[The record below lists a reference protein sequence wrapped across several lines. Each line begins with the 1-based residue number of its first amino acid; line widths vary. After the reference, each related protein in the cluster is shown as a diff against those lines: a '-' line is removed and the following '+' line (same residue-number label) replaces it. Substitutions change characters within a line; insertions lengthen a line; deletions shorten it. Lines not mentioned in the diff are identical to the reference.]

1 MEEIKVSVIIPVYN
15 VEKYI
20 RECLESVIN
29 QILKDIE
36 IIVVNDG
43 TKDNSMKIVEEYL
56 LDKRIKIINKENGGL
71 SSARNAGIREAQGKY
86 ICFIDSDD
94 FIESSM
100 MEELYNKIEK
110 TKSDVVES
118 GISLY
123 DNKTHKVKERE
134 NRKYSYTG
142 KGSYLWGE
150 YTTEV
155 CNKIYKKEF
164 LLKNNI
170 CFEEGMIHEDDLF
183 TIRILFSTDKIE
195 KIEKSFYYYRINR
208 EESIMTNVNLEKR
221 LKALQ
226 RIVEKIKEYQKMMQ
240 TDIFS
245 FLMLKI
251 LEIYYLIEIYE
262 INNENVKKE
271 KIKELEK
278 SIKINWG
285 KLSKEEKEIL
295 KNILKKKIVNKKA
308 FYNINLTDSFYWKN
322 NLISFKGFK
331 RTIVAKILNRF
342 FVK

>member
-1 MEEIKVSVIIPVYN
+1 MKVSIVIPVYN

-20 RECLESVIN
+20 RQCLESVIN
-29 QILKDIE
+29 QTLKDIE
-36 IIVVNDG
+36 IIIVNDG

-56 LDKRIKIINKENGGL
+56 SDKRIKIINKENGGL
-71 SSARNAGIREAQGKY
+71 SSARNTGMREAQGKY

-94 FIESSM
+94 FIDSSM

-110 TKSDVVES
+110 TNSDVVES
-118 GISLY
+118 GILLY
-123 DNKTHKVKERE
+123 DNKTHKVEERK
-134 NRKYSYTG
+134 NKKYNSTE
-142 KGSYLWGE
+142 KGSYLWGK

-155 CNKIYKKEF
+155 CNKIYKREF

-170 CFEEGMIHEDDLF
+170 FFEEGMIHEDDLF
-183 TIRILFSTDKIE
+183 TIRILFSTNKIE

-221 LKALQ
+221 LQALQ
-226 RIVEKIKEYQKMMQ
+226 RIAEKIKEYQEIMQ

-262 INNENVKKE
+262 INKENIKKE
-271 KIKELEK
+271 KIKELEE
-278 SIKINWG
+278 SIKINWE

-295 KNILKKKIVNKKA
+295 KNILKEKIVNKKA
-308 FYNINLTDSFYWKN
+308 FYNINLMNKFYWKN
-322 NLISFKGFK
+322 NLINFKGFK
-331 RTIVAKILNRF
+331 RIIIAKILNNI
-342 FVK
+342 

>member
-1 MEEIKVSVIIPVYN
+1 MKVSIVIPVYN

-20 RECLESVIN
+20 RQCLESVIN
-29 QILKDIE
+29 QTLKDIE
-36 IIVVNDG
+36 IIIVNDG
-43 TKDNSMKIVEEYL
+43 TKDSSMKIAEEYL
-56 LDKRIKIINKENGGL
+56 PDKRIKIINKENGGL
-71 SSARNAGIREAQGKY
+71 SSARNAGMREAQGKY

-94 FIESSM
+94 FIDSSM

-110 TKSDVVES
+110 TNSDVVES
-118 GISLY
+118 GILLY
-123 DNKTHKVKERE
+123 DNKTHKVEERK
-134 NRKYSYTG
+134 NKKYNFVE
-142 KGSYLWGE
+142 KGSYLWGK

-155 CNKIYKKEF
+155 WNKIYKKEF

-170 CFEEGMIHEDDLF
+170 FFEEGMIHEDDLF
-183 TIRILFSTDKIE
+183 TIRILFSTNKICH
-195 KIEKSFYYYRINR
+195 IQKSFYYYRINR

-226 RIVEKIKEYQKMMQ
+226 RIAEKIKEYQKMMQ

-262 INNENVKKE
+262 INNENIKKE
-271 KIKELEK
+271 KIKELEE
-278 SIKINWG
+278 SIKINWE

-308 FYNINLTDSFYWKN
+308 FYNMNLTDSFYWKN

-331 RTIVAKILNRF
+331 RIIIAKILNNI
-342 FVK
+342 